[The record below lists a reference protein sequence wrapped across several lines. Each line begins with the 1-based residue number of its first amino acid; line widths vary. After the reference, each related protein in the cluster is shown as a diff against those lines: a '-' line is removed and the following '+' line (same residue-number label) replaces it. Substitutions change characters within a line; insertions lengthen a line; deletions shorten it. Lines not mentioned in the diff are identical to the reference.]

1 MLRLISFFVAV
12 GLAQGAQLP
21 LMPAPAQAVTAA
33 GRLRVDSS
41 FRATASGY
49 SDSRLVAALDR
60 FTARVSRQTGI
71 PLQRTRGA
79 ATLQVECRER
89 GSAYPALGEDESYQ
103 LDVTESGARLEAR
116 TVTGVLRGLETFSQL
131 IAPGAS
137 GFEVPA
143 VHVEDHPRFPWR
155 GLLLDVSRHWMPV
168 RVVERNLDAMAAVK
182 LNVFHWHLSD
192 DQGFRVESKRFPRLQ
207 QQASDGNFYTHAEV
221 RQVVAYAQERGIRV
235 IPEFEMPGHTTALL
249 TAYPELASAPGPY
262 QIERKWGVFEPLL
275 DPSREATYT
284 FLDGLIGEMAALFP
298 DPYFHIGGDEVN
310 DAQWKRSPSIQTF
323 AREHHLGA
331 SRDVQRYFTSRV
343 QAILKKHGK
352 ILMGWDEI
360 MAPDLES
367 ESVIQSWRGPESV
380 AEAASKGFG
389 AVLSYGYYLDHLQP
403 AGAHYGIDP
412 LDGAARNLNP
422 SQTGHILGGE
432 ACMWSEYVSAETVD
446 SRIWPRLAAIAERLW
461 SPKDER
467 DIDSMYE
474 RMARISRWLA
484 WTGVE
489 QRSYRGP
496 MLDRLAGGR
505 PAGALRLLASVSEAL
520 GIEGRRNLQ
529 ENASLMPLNRFV
541 DAVGPESE
549 RVRELEGTVKDLA
562 RHPEKAQDL
571 RAALVEWADSERQFQ
586 QLVKGNALLREAEP
600 LSQNLSA
607 AGRIGLQALEYIA
620 AGKTAPPGWQA
631 AENRTLDR
639 LEEPT
644 AQVRLAAVRVVR
656 LLVAAVV
663 RPATAQNHRN
673 RLQVRAFDAVTNI
686 PITGRQPFGTG
697 H

>member
-1 MLRLISFFVAV
+1 MLRLILLFTAV
-12 GLAQGAQLP
+12 GLAQAAPLP
-21 LMPAPAQAVTAA
+21 LMPAPAQTVTAA
-33 GRLRVDSS
+33 GRLRIDSS

-49 SDSRLVAALDR
+49 SDSRLLAALDR

-79 ATLQVECRER
+79 ATLQVDCRER
-89 GSAYPALGEDESYQ
+89 GNAYPALGEDESYQ
-103 LDVTESGARLEAR
+103 LDVTESGALLEAR
-116 TVTGVLRGLETFSQL
+116 TVTGVLRGLETFSQM

-143 VHVEDHPRFPWR
+143 VHIEDRPRFPWR

-168 RVVERNLDAMAAVK
+168 PVVERNLDAMAAVK

-207 QQASDGNFYTHAEV
+207 QLASDENFYTQAEI
-221 RQVVAYAQERGIRV
+221 RQVVAYAQDRGIRV
-235 IPEFEMPGHTTALL
+235 IPEFEMPGHATALL
-249 TAYPELASAPGPY
+249 AAYPELASAPGPY
-262 QIERKWGVFEPLL
+262 QVERKWGVFEPLL

-298 DPYFHIGGDEVN
+298 DAYFHMGGDEVN
-310 DAQWKRSPSIQTF
+310 DAQWKRSASIQTF
-323 AREHHLGA
+323 AREHHLAG
-331 SRDVQRYFTSRV
+331 SREIQEYFTRRV

-352 ILMGWDEI
+352 ILIGWDEI
-360 MAPDLES
+360 MGTGLAQD
-367 ESVIQSWRGPESV
+367 SVIQSWRGPESL
-380 AEAASKGFG
+380 AKAASKGFG
-389 AVLSYGYYLDHLQP
+389 AVLSSGYYLDHLQP
-403 AGAHYGIDP
+403 APAHYGVDP

-422 SQTGHILGGE
+422 SQAAHILGGE

-446 SRIWPRLAAIAERLW
+446 SRIWPRLAAIAERFW
-461 SPKDER
+461 SPEAER
-467 DIDSMYE
+467 DMDSMFE
-474 RMARISRWLA
+474 RMERISRWLD

-489 QRSYRGP
+489 HRSYRGP
-496 MLDRLAGGR
+496 MLDRLSGGH
-505 PAGALRLLASVSEAL
+505 PTEPIRLLASVSEAL

-529 ENASLMPLNRFV
+529 ENASLVPLNRFV
-541 DAVGPESE
+541 DAVDPESE
-549 RVRELEGTVKDLA
+549 RVRELERTVKDLA
-562 RHPEKAQDL
+562 SHPEKAQDL
-571 RAALVEWADSERQFQ
+571 RAELAEWVDNERQFGQ
-586 QLVKGNALLREAEP
+586 VGDGNALLREVEP
-600 LSQNLSA
+600 LSLNLAA

-620 AGKTAPPGWQA
+620 GEKTAADGWQA

-656 LLVAAVV
+656 LLVAAVP
-663 RPATAQNHRN
+663 RPATAQNSRK
-673 RLQVRAFDAVTNI
+673 RLEAGAFGSVTNVF
-686 PITGRQPFGTG
+686 ITGPQLFRTG